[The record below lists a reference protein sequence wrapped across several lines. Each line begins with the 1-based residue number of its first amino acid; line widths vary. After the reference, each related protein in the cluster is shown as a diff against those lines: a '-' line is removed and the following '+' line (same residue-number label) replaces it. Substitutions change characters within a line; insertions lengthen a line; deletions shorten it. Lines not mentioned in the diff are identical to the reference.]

1 MKRMITILG
10 SRAQLIQASLV
21 SWQLRLNDVN
31 EKTIQVV
38 THSDYNMSEI
48 FFEELEIARPDFQI
62 HCRLQRHGA
71 ATAKLLESIEAIL
84 IREKPEGVL
93 VYGGDN
99 AALAGALAAA
109 KLFIP
114 VIHVEAGLRSFAAKL
129 PEEINRMVI
138 DRISKLLFCPTDDA
152 RQNLSN
158 EGMERSSAKIIQSG
172 DVFQDA
178 FIQFS
183 DQARLRSDIIK
194 RTGLKR
200 FVLATL
206 HRQENVENRENFR
219 TIIKAL
225 NELNKIVPVVMPAH
239 PVTRSILAHDY
250 NLPEFMLIE
259 PVGYF
264 DMIMLLRQC
273 DMVVTDSITVQKEA
287 YFAGKQSIILRDE
300 TEWGGLSE
308 NGYSVIAGSGCR
320 TIATVHNQLE
330 PVTSDFDLSIF
341 GNGHASTIIA
351 KEIALM

>member
-1 MKRMITILG
+1 MKRIITILG
-10 SRAQLIQASLV
+10 ARAQLIQASLV
-21 SWQLRLNDVN
+21 SRQLRLNDVN

-38 THSDYNMSEI
+38 TDSDYNMSEI
-48 FFEELEIARPDFQI
+48 FFEELEITRPDFQI
-62 HCRLQRHGA
+62 HCRLQKHGA

-84 IREKPEGVL
+84 ISEKPEGVL

-99 AALAGALAAA
+99 ASLAGALAAA

-114 VIHVEAGLRSFAAKL
+114 VIHIEAGLRSFGAKL
-129 PEEINRMVI
+129 PEEINRIVI
-138 DRISKLLFCPTDDA
+138 DRISKLLFCPTDEA

-172 DVFQDA
+172 DVFLDA

-183 DQARLRSDIIK
+183 DQARLRSDIIR

-200 FVLATL
+200 FVLASL
-206 HRQENVENRENFR
+206 HRHENVENRENFR

-225 NELNKIVPVVMPAH
+225 NELNKIIPVVMPVH

-259 PVGYF
+259 PVGYL

-287 YFAGKQSIILRDE
+287 YFAAKQSIILRDE
-300 TEWGGLSE
+300 TEWNGLTK
-308 NGYSVIAGSGCR
+308 NGYSVLTGSDCK
-320 TIATVHNQLE
+320 TINAIYNQLQ
-330 PVTSDFDLSIF
+330 PVTSDFDLSMF
-341 GNGHASTIIA
+341 GNGRASSIIA
-351 KEIALM
+351 KEIARM